1 MDPSRRFAYE
11 RYGPDILNWQHCI
24 TIRDYLAA
32 GTLQIQAPL
41 YGGAL
46 TFLGLLSFTSYL
58 QAGRFWRYLFS
69 FALLVLEC
77 HTISRPYM
85 GPLLTKVVNPLLGK
99 MTRHPP
105 LLPFQLLVLARKATF
120 TVFIAISQLSG
131 LFPSST
137 PPAGGAAVRSPEEM
151 QQLARLEQLAQATD
165 AEAGRLLQMDM
176 SPFVGDAEGTR
187 ELRAKVREWLVTN
200 TIRADPEVRDAM
212 GKVLGRRRAGAPA
225 GARG

>member
-1 MDPSRRFAYE
+1 
-11 RYGPDILNWQHCI
+11 
-24 TIRDYLAA
+24 
-32 GTLQIQAPL
+32 
-41 YGGAL
+41 
-46 TFLGLLSFTSYL
+46 
-58 QAGRFWRYLFS
+58 
-69 FALLVLEC
+69 
-77 HTISRPYM
+77 M
-85 GPLLTKVVNPLLGK
+85 GPVLTRLVNPMLGAV
-99 MTRHPP
+99 TRHPP

-137 PPAGGAAVRSPEEM
+137 PPAAGAAVRSPEEM

-187 ELRAKVREWLVTN
+187 ELRGKVREWLVTN